1 MRGLRT
7 RLVIAFLLATA
18 FGSLLTAALTFGQAR
33 AATLDRTQSTALRDL
48 RAQLGS
54 LAPDLRMPPTA
65 EDLRTLVRQLD
76 LAGGSR
82 GWTTTTAYGDAPPVT
97 GAAAQGATDAPPA
110 VPGALVATVRDGRD
124 GRESAYQRFEH
135 AGHPW
140 LAVGVPLAAT
150 RSESGDGSGNGS
162 GNESGSGS
170 GNESVSAD
178 TDRKTESADAP
189 AAGEQLADLRVYA
202 VFPLTEQAA
211 DIAALVTAAQVGIV
225 PALALALVPAL
236 LASRR
241 VLHPVRRL
249 RHGAQQVAAGRLDT
263 RLDVTGH
270 DELAQLTVTFNT
282 MAAKLQGNETEL
294 RRLEENARRF
304 SADVAHEL
312 RTPLAAMTAVTEV
325 LDEDAD
331 SGTLPP
337 DTADAVRLVAG
348 ETRRLARTV
357 EDLMEVARFDAGRAE
372 LQAEHTDLR
381 TALATTL
388 RLRGWTDD
396 PRIVTDL
403 PEALPVRI
411 DTRRIDVVLSNL
423 IGNALHHGSPPVTV
437 RGRVRPGT
445 AQAVLT
451 VEDTGPGIAPGALPH
466 VFDRFYKA
474 DSARSRSEGSGLGL
488 AIAAE
493 NTRLHG
499 GTLTAVNAPGSGAL
513 FTLTLPLS
521 QDPE

>member
-1 MRGLRT
+1 MSRTAASGPRRLRVAGGLRT
-7 RLVIAFLLATA
+7 RLVVAFLLATA
-18 FGSLLTAALTFGQAR
+18 FGSLLTAALTFRQAR
-33 AATLDRTQSTALRDL
+33 EATLDRTQSTALRDL

-65 EDLRTLVRQLD
+65 EDLRTLVLQLD

-82 GWTTTTAYGDAPPVT
+82 GWTTTAVYGDAPPVT
-97 GAAAQGATDAPPA
+97 GVAAKGATEAPP
-110 VPGALVATVRDGRD
+110 VPRALAATVRDGRD
-124 GRESAYQRFEH
+124 SAYQRFEH

-150 RSESGDGSGNGS
+150 RSDSGNASGSADGSGH
-162 GNESGSGS
+162 
-170 GNESVSAD
+170 D
-178 TDRKTESADAP
+178 
-189 AAGEQLADLRVYA
+189 EQLTDLRVYA

-263 RLDVTGH
+263 RLGVTGH
-270 DELAQLTVTFNT
+270 DELAQLTATFNT
-282 MAAKLQGNETEL
+282 MAGKLQGNEAEL
-294 RRLEENARRF
+294 RRMEENARRF
-304 SADVAHEL
+304 AADVAHEL

-372 LQAEHTDLR
+372 LLAEHTDLR

-396 PRIVTDL
+396 PRIVTEL

-423 IGNALHHGSPPVTV
+423 IGNALHHGRPPVTV
-437 RGRVRPGT
+437 RGRVRPGC

-451 VEDTGPGIAPGALPH
+451 VEDTGPGIAPEALPH

-499 GTLTAVNAPGSGAL
+499 GTLTAANAPGSGAL

-521 QDPE
+521 QDPA